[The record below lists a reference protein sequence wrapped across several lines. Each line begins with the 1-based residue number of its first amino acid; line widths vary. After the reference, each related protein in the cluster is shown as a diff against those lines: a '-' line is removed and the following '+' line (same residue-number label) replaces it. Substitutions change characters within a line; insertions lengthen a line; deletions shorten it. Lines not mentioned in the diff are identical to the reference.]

1 MDSIRAHR
9 TRCASHLFWSWI
21 RMTDSLSGHTAAQ
34 NTLGEDGLRDGDAL
48 STATL
53 TNALQG
59 IHGNGI
65 VRLEDGAYGSTR
77 NATNSQPGAMVRA
90 SAHTL
95 TVTGGYVVLDGAL
108 YEFAN
113 GPGSSAT
120 LVLGDGTDGNG
131 GTALASSSEEAL
143 YVVYVASAG
152 GEAKVH
158 YEGGSPVNAAN
169 GLYPVAPSGYLSDYN
184 TGASQSNMKT
194 IVLAIIRVRGGGS
207 GSHSVDIQE
216 INDKRIFL
224 PPSVRYMAPLSTGP
238 ITSNKVNDGAGQGI
252 NTITHLNSLQ
262 AEAGELAHTDSIT
275 ALWPSHP
282 RYDGAL
288 IASDLQTATTAS
300 NNGFGH
306 GPSRGVDIA
315 GNHVRNNLYFA
326 GRNNEATGH
335 YSVRLDGQGVDA
347 TTTELT
353 GGQTYTIT
361 ADGDAFF
368 MLSVAGSA
376 EIILNPETDGTNY
389 KFPEG
394 HVIEVCNKG
403 VAGKGNIRF
412 DQPELNA
419 VLNPGQRAT
428 FIYEGSKWMSC
439 NYPIAGGGVTDGD
452 KGDITVSSSGAT
464 WTVDNDAITYA
475 KIQNVVDDERI
486 LGRVSGANG
495 VIEEL
500 TQAQVLTFLGG
511 VEAGADVTDATN
523 VTAAGALMDSE
534 VTNLAFVKGLASG
547 ISNGNVLVANAAVAN
562 DDFLRVD
569 GTSIEGRSATETLA
583 DIGGVDATAAGAAGL
598 AAVQAAS
605 TLILSGD
612 VELAVGKVF
621 RAQKSLIY
629 PIGGFA
635 PVVLVNTTHAGK
647 ILMGQGGMTVVLPI
661 MAVGTEGET
670 YVVINTN
677 APGAGAITI
686 DATTNGHTLNGVG
699 ANGSLPAHEAVTLI
713 YTGALTGWYGIGL

>member
-1 MDSIRAHR
+1 
-9 TRCASHLFWSWI
+9 
-21 RMTDSLSGHTAAQ
+21 MTDSLSGHTAAQ

-65 VRLEDGAYGSTR
+65 IRLEDGAYGSTR

-108 YEFAN
+108 YEFAS
-113 GPGSSAT
+113 GPGGSAT
-120 LVLGDGTDGNG
+120 LVLGDGTDGSG
-131 GTALASSSEEAL
+131 GTALASASEEAL
-143 YVVYVASAG
+143 YVIYVASAG

-158 YEGGSPVNAAN
+158 YEGGSPVNATN

-194 IVLAIIRVRGGGS
+194 IVLAIVRVRGGGS
-207 GSHSVDIQE
+207 GNHSVDIQE

-224 PPSVRYMAPLSTGP
+224 PPSVRYMAPLSTGT
-238 ITSNKVNDGAGQGI
+238 ITANKVNDGGAEGI
-252 NTITHLNSLQ
+252 NTIAHLNSLQ
-262 AEAGELAHTDSIT
+262 SEAGDLAHTDSIT

-282 RYDGAL
+282 RYD
-288 IASDLQTATTAS
+288 ASADVQVPATS
-300 NNGFGH
+300 GQPGFGH
-306 GPSRGVDIA
+306 GPSRGADL
-315 GNHVRNNLYFA
+315 GTNHVKNNLYFA

-475 KIQNVVDDERI
+475 KIQNVVNDERI

-511 VEAGADVTDATN
+511 VEAGATTDQTNAEIRAAVEAATDSNVFTDADHSKLNAIEASATADQTN
-523 VTAAGALMDSE
+523 AEIRTAVEAATDSNVFTDADHSKLNGIAAGATAYTDIDAVNAVQANPSI
-534 VTNLAFVKGLASG
+534 TLASTATFRARRSVVLPGLASF
-547 ISNGNVLVANAAVAN
+547 IL
-562 DDFLRVD
+562 DRV
-569 GTSIEGRSATETLA
+569 
-583 DIGGVDATAAGAAGL
+583 
-598 AAVQAAS
+598 
-605 TLILSGD
+605 
-612 VELAVGKVF
+612 
-621 RAQKSLIY
+621 
-629 PIGGFA
+629 
-635 PVVLVNTTHAGK
+635 THAGVVN
-647 ILMGQGGMTVVLPI
+647 ICPGGGTISLPDPAAASI
-661 MAVGTEGET
+661 GDT
-670 YVVINTN
+670 YVLININT
-677 APGAGAITI
+677 PAGAITI
-686 DATTNGHTLNGVG
+686 DRSTFGGQLLNGAG
-699 ANGSLPAHEAVTLI
+699 TNGSLPAHEAVTLI
-713 YTGALTGWYGIGL
+713 FVDPALGWYGIGL

>member
-1 MDSIRAHR
+1 
-9 TRCASHLFWSWI
+9 
-21 RMTDSLSGHTAAQ
+21 MTDSLSGHTAAQ

-65 VRLEDGAYGSTR
+65 IRLEDGAYGSTR
-77 NATNSQPGAMVRA
+77 NATNSQPGAMVKA

-108 YEFAN
+108 YEFAS
-113 GPGSSAT
+113 GPGGSAT
-120 LVLGDGTDGNG
+120 LVLGDGTDGSG
-131 GTALASSSEEAL
+131 GTALASASEEAL
-143 YVVYVASAG
+143 YVIYVASAG

-194 IVLAIIRVRGGGS
+194 IVLAIVRVRGGGS

-252 NTITHLNSLQ
+252 NTVAHLNSLQ

-376 EIILNPETDGTNY
+376 EITLNPETDGTNY

-452 KGDITVSSSGAT
+452 KGDIVVSSSGAT
-464 WTVDNDAITYA
+464 WTIDSDAVTYA
-475 KIQNVVDDERI
+475 KMQDVSATNRL
-486 LGRVSGANG
+486 LGRDSAGAG
-495 VIEEL
+495 VIEEISP
-500 TQAQVLTFLGG
+500 
-511 VEAGADVTDATN
+511 ADVRTMLNVADGATAN
-523 VTAAGALMDSE
+523 AGTVTSVTGTLPISSTGGATPAISIAAASGSAAGSMSSAHFTKLNGIATGATAYTDLDAIGAIQTAGTIE
-534 VTNLAFVKGLASG
+534 LAS
-547 ISNGNVLVANAAVAN
+547 
-562 DDFLRVD
+562 
-569 GTSIEGRSATETLA
+569 TAT
-583 DIGGVDATAAGAAGL
+583 
-598 AAVQAAS
+598 
-605 TLILSGD
+605 
-612 VELAVGKVF
+612 F
-621 RAQKSLIY
+621 RARRS
-629 PIGGFA
+629 
-635 PVVLVNTTHAGK
+635 VVLPALSASFILDRTTHAGLVT
-647 ILMGQGGMTVVLPI
+647 ICPGGGTISLPDPAAAQI
-661 MAVGTEGET
+661 GDT
-670 YVVINTN
+670 YVLINVN
-677 APGAGAITI
+677 QPAGSITI
-686 DATTNGHTLNGVG
+686 DRATFGGQLLNGAATNGTL
-699 ANGSLPAHEAVTLI
+699 LAHEAVTLI
-713 YTGALTGWYGIGL
+713 FVEPSLGWYGIGL

>member
-1 MDSIRAHR
+1 
-9 TRCASHLFWSWI
+9 
-21 RMTDSLSGHTAAQ
+21 MTDSLSGHTAAQ

-65 VRLEDGAYGSTR
+65 IRLEDGAYGSTR
-77 NATNSQPGAMVRA
+77 NATNSQPGAMIRA

-113 GPGSSAT
+113 GPGNSAT

-131 GTALASSSEEAL
+131 GTALASASEEAL

-194 IVLAIIRVRGGGS
+194 IVLAIVRVRGGGS

-224 PPSVRYMAPLSTGP
+224 PPSVRYMTPLSTGP

-252 NTITHLNSLQ
+252 NTVTHLNSLQ

-376 EIILNPETDGTNY
+376 EISLNPETDGTNY

-452 KGDITVSSSGAT
+452 KGDIVVSSSGAT
-464 WTVDNDAITYA
+464 WTIDSDAVTYA
-475 KIQNVVDDERI
+475 KMQNVVNDERI

-495 VIEEL
+495 IVEEL

-511 VEAGADVTDATN
+511 VEAGATADQTNAEIRAAVEAAGDSNVFTDADHGKLNGIDTGAEVN
-523 VTAAGALMDSE
+523 VQSDW
-534 VTNLAFVKGLASG
+534 NASSG
-547 ISNGNVLVANAAVAN
+547 DAQILNKPTIPSQYTDADAIS
-562 DDFLRVD
+562 
-569 GTSIEGRSATETLA
+569 
-583 DIGGVDATAAGAAGL
+583 
-598 AAVQAAS
+598 AVQTAPAITLGTNS
-605 TLILSGD
+605 T
-612 VELAVGKVF
+612 F
-621 RAQKSLIY
+621 RASKSVIT
-629 PIGGFA
+629 PVA
-635 PVVLVNTTHAGK
+635 PATLNLDRVNHAGV
-647 ILMGQGGMTVVLPI
+647 IVLCPGGQTANLPDP
-661 MAVGTEGET
+661 AAAQDGDT
-670 YVVINTN
+670 YVVINVN
-677 APGAGAITI
+677 APSTGAITI
-686 DATTNGHTLNGVG
+686 DRSGYGGQLLNG
-699 ANGSLPAHEAVTLI
+699 AATNGSLPAHEAVTI
-713 YTGALTGWYGIGL
+713 IWTGATGWYGIGL

>member
-1 MDSIRAHR
+1 
-9 TRCASHLFWSWI
+9 
-21 RMTDSLSGHTAAQ
+21 MTDSLSGHTAAQ

-65 VRLEDGAYGSTR
+65 IRLEDGAYGSTR

-113 GPGSSAT
+113 GPGNSAT

-143 YVVYVASAG
+143 YVIYVASAG

-194 IVLAIIRVRGGGS
+194 IVLAIVRVRGGGS

-224 PPSVRYMAPLSTGP
+224 PPSVRYMSPLSTGT
-238 ITSNKVNDGAGQGI
+238 ITSNKVNDGAGEGI

-288 IASDLQTATTAS
+288 IPSDLQTATTAS

-452 KGDITVSSSGAT
+452 KGDIVVSSSGAT
-464 WTVDNDAITYA
+464 WTVDSDAITYA
-475 KIQNVVDDERI
+475 KIQNVVNDERI

-534 VTNLAFVKGLASG
+534 LTDLAGVKGVTISTLQVKPSEGPFANGDKTKLDTIAAS
-547 ISNGNVLVANAAVAN
+547 AV
-562 DDFLRVD
+562 D
-569 GTSIEGRSATETLA
+569 
-583 DIGGVDATAAGAAGL
+583 AAGAVS
-598 AAVQAAS
+598 AVQAANP
-605 TLILSGD
+605 LILSGD

-621 RAQKSLIY
+621 RAQKSLVF
-629 PIGGFA
+629 PIGGGA
-635 PVVLVNTTHAGK
+635 PLVLVNTTHAGK

-661 MAVGTEGET
+661 MGAGTEGET
-670 YVVINTN
+670 YVIINTN

-686 DATTNGHTLNGVG
+686 DATTNGQSLNGAVS
-699 ANGSLPAHEAVTLI
+699 NGSLPAHEAVTLI
-713 YTGALTGWYGIGL
+713 YTGAITGWYGIGL